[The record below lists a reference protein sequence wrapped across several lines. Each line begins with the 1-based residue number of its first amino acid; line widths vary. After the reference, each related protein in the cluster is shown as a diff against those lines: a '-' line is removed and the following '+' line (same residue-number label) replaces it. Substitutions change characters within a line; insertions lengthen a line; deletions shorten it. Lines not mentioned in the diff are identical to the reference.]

1 MCLIL
6 GRDQPSDL
14 EVMLARNKAQKAK
27 NRRRNK
33 TDSEEIN
40 DWDNKIS
47 LIISEMK
54 NVAAED
60 RASNEKGMLSLQK
73 YKMMNTVVNM
83 LQK

>member
-1 MCLIL
+1 MVFY
-6 GRDQPSDL
+6 RDQPSDL
-14 EVMLARNKAQKAK
+14 EMMLARNKAQKAK

-33 TDSEEIN
+33 VDSEEIN

-47 LIISEMK
+47 LIVTEMK

-60 RASNEKGMLSLQK
+60 RVSNEKGMLSLQK